1 MRKWQ
6 KTALLAA
13 AAVFAAWM
21 LWPRSLAKAFDAEQG
36 LAASVT
42 AFGVRDGRAWMDSSE
57 QYDLEGGCAAL
68 REVL

>member
-21 LWPRSLAKAFDAEQG
+21 LWPRPLAKAFDAEQG

-42 AFGVRDGRAWMDSSE
+42 ASGVRDG
-57 QYDLEGGCAAL
+57 
-68 REVL
+68 

>member
-1 MRKWQ
+1 MGKRK
-6 KTALLAA
+6 KAALLAV

-42 AFGVRDGRAWMDSSE
+42 VFGVRDGKD
-57 QYDLEGGCAAL
+57 Q
-68 REVL
+68 